1 MVSVEEDDLAGL
13 EDVSSDGEDD
23 NYEAELTD
31 NETAST
37 GAATVR
43 RPYRKRARDTSEP
56 LPLMEGEGRS
66 FRVLGFNQNQRA
78 LFVQILMRF
87 GVGDFDWAEFT
98 PRLKQKTYEEIR
110 DYGRLFL
117 SHIAEEITDSLTFSD
132 GVPKEGL
139 RIQDV
144 LVRIGTLLL
153 IRDKVRA
160 LSKERA
166 ILFTD
171 DILFRYPGLK
181 GGKLWKEHHDR
192 LLLRALL
199 KHGYG
204 RWQAIVDDKDL
215 RFQEVIC
222 QELNLTMINLPVS
235 GAPQVQSPDLGIS
248 QAQLHPSGTL
258 QAQVSASGIPQAYG
272 PTPALSPA
280 HNSATSEH
288 VDVTGNQV
296 KGTNGANDFGA
307 DVARGTTDTP
317 ARVQLFQDQSV
328 LYHFRE
334 MQRRQVEFIKKR
346 VLLLE
351 KGLNAEQQ
359 KEYFGD
365 EKTNMP
371 SNVTGQT
378 DVKIP
383 SSDGLDSQMTTQ
395 LPQVEIISPEEIPS
409 AACDKRSDR
418 LDMARLYNEMCRV
431 VLDNDQ
437 DSVKES
443 LPNRPAS
450 LKVRR
455 NLGGLKEF
463 NEEIN
468 HILSAKQQCS
478 PGVETTTASATPTT
492 PARDNNMFG
501 VVNIGTEAEVKIS
514 IENIN
519 VSSNGSEGATK
530 MALGEDDASIVTSF
544 ERESGMFLD

>member
-1 MVSVEEDDLAGL
+1 MS
-13 EDVSSDGEDD
+13 
-23 NYEAELTD
+23 
-31 NETAST
+31 
-37 GAATVR
+37 
-43 RPYRKRARDTSEP
+43 
-56 LPLMEGEGRS
+56 
-66 FRVLGFNQNQRA
+66 
-78 LFVQILMRF
+78 
-87 GVGDFDWAEFT
+87 
-98 PRLKQKTYEEIR
+98 
-110 DYGRLFL
+110 YGRLFL
-117 SHIAEEITDSLTFSD
+117 SHIAEEITDSLTFSG

-139 RIQDV
+139 RIQDM

-160 LSKERA
+160 LSKEGA

-181 GGKLWKEHHDR
+181 GGKLWKEHHDQ
-192 LLLRALL
+192 LLLLALL

-222 QELNLTMINLPVS
+222 QELSLTMINLPVS
-235 GAPQVQSPDLGIS
+235 GAPQVQNTDLGTS
-248 QAQLHPSGTL
+248 QAQVHPSGTS

-272 PTPALSPA
+272 PTPGLCHP
-280 HNSATSEH
+280 HNGANSEH
-288 VDVTGNQV
+288 VDVTGNQA
-296 KGTNGANDFGA
+296 KGTNAANDFGA

-317 ARVQLFQDQSV
+317 ARVQLFQDQTV

-359 KEYFGD
+359 KEYFASSFKFSINGD

-371 SNVTGQT
+371 SSVTGQKVA
-378 DVKIP
+378 DVKVP
-383 SSDGLDSQMTTQ
+383 SSDGLDSQMTNR
-395 LPQVEIISPEEIPS
+395 LLQVEIISSEEMLS

-431 VLDNDQ
+431 VSDNDQ
-437 DSVKES
+437 DSVEAYLANK
-443 LPNRPAS
+443 PAS

-463 NEEIN
+463 IEKMN
-468 HILSAKQQCS
+468 HILSAKQHCS
-478 PGVETTTASATPTT
+478 PGVETTTASATPAIPT
-492 PARDNNMFG
+492 PDNNMFG
-501 VVNIGTEAEVKIS
+501 VVNIGTKAEVKIS
-514 IENIN
+514 GENIIAP
-519 VSSNGSEGATK
+519 SNGSEGATK
-530 MALGEDDASIVTSF
+530 MVVDEDGASIVDSL
-544 ERESGMFLD
+544 ERKSDMVLD

>member
-160 LSKERA
+160 LSKEGA

-222 QELNLTMINLPVS
+222 QELNLTIINLPVS

-248 QAQLHPSGTL
+248 QAQLHPSGTF
-258 QAQVSASGIPQAYG
+258 QAQVPASGIPQAYG

-296 KGTNGANDFGA
+296 KGTNGANDSGA

-371 SNVTGQT
+371 SNVTGQRVA
-378 DVKIP
+378 DVKIS
-383 SSDGLDSQMTTQ
+383 SSDGLESQMTTQ
-395 LPQVEIISPEEIPS
+395 LPQVEIISPEEILS

-437 DSVKES
+437 DSVKAN
-443 LPNRPAS
+443 LANRPAS
-450 LKVRR
+450 WKVRR

-468 HILSAKQQCS
+468 DILSAKQQCS
-478 PGVETTTASATPTT
+478 P
-492 PARDNNMFG
+492 
-501 VVNIGTEAEVKIS
+501 GTEAEVKIS

-519 VSSNGSEGATK
+519 ASSNGSEGATK
-530 MALGEDDASIVTSF
+530 MALGEDDASIITSF
-544 ERESGMFLD
+544 ERESDMFLD